1 MEFIM
6 KNIKIIILAIII
18 TIPKSAFGIAG
29 FGFKLIQDGT
39 KLGTSSYTEG
49 SGLSAVTVESYEMEN
64 LPAGAGGYLF
74 IDFAGWALELEAN
87 LVGREYKFSFL
98 NQINQMENVKFG
110 WARVSRAITVKK
122 NIADFSIPFLAKTA
136 FSAGL
141 GINSH
146 SSTPRASV
154 SMVKELLDTDD
165 LTAGFDASSLED
177 NLVKYL
183 EDNKIDNSG
192 IHFQL
197 GLRFK
202 LLLVDLNLD
211 YRYNISENVYDGEK
225 GFAEVQFKGGFGF

>member
-1 MEFIM
+1 M
-6 KNIKIIILAIII
+6 KNLKIIILAIII
-18 TIPKSAFGIAG
+18 TLPKSAFGIAG
-29 FGFKLIQDGT
+29 FGLKGIQDGT
-39 KLGTSSYTEG
+39 KLGASSYTEG
-49 SGLSAVTVESYEMEN
+49 TGLSAVTIESYEMEN
-64 LPAGAGGYLF
+64 LPAGVGGYLF
-74 IDFAGWALELEAN
+74 IDLAGWALELEAS
-87 LVGREYKFSFL
+87 LVGSKYKFSFL

-110 WARVSRAITVKK
+110 WARASRAITVKK

-136 FSAGL
+136 FSAGI

-165 LTAGFDASSLED
+165 LTAGFDESSLEN

-183 EDNKIDNSG
+183 EENTIDNSG

-202 LLLVDLNLD
+202 ILVVDLHLD
-211 YRYNISENVYDGEK
+211 YRYNISKNVYDGEN
-225 GFAEVQFKGGFGF
+225 GFGEIQFKGGLGF

>member
-1 MEFIM
+1 MEIIM
-6 KNIKIIILAIII
+6 KNLKIIILAIII

-183 EDNKIDNSG
+183 ENNKIDNSG

-202 LLLVDLNLD
+202 VLLVDLNLD

>member
-1 MEFIM
+1 M

>member
-1 MEFIM
+1 MEIIM
-6 KNIKIIILAIII
+6 KNLKIIILAIII
-18 TIPKSAFGIAG
+18 TLPKSAFGIAG
-29 FGFKLIQDGT
+29 FGLKGIQDGT
-39 KLGTSSYTEG
+39 KLGASSYTEG
-49 SGLSAVTVESYEMEN
+49 TGLSAVTIESYEMEN

-74 IDFAGWALELEAN
+74 IDLAGWALELEAN

-110 WARVSRAITVKK
+110 WARASRAITVKK

-136 FSAGL
+136 FSAGI

-177 NLVKYL
+177 KLIKYL
-183 EDNKIDNSG
+183 KENKIDNNG

-202 LLLVDLNLD
+202 LLVVDLNLD
-211 YRYNISENVYDGEK
+211 YRYNISENVYDGED
-225 GFAEVQFKGGFGF
+225 GFGEIQAKLGMGF

>member
-1 MEFIM
+1 M
-6 KNIKIIILAIII
+6 KNLKIIILAIII
-18 TIPKSAFGIAG
+18 TLPKSAFGIAG
-29 FGFKLIQDGT
+29 FGLKFIQDGT
-39 KLGTSSYTEG
+39 KLGASSYTEG

-64 LPAGAGGYLF
+64 FPAGGGGYLF
-74 IDFAGWALELEAN
+74 IDLAGWALELEAN

-110 WARVSRAITVKK
+110 WARASRAITVKK

-136 FSAGL
+136 FSAGI

-165 LTAGFDASSLED
+165 LITASFDASSLED
-177 NLVKYL
+177 KLVKYL
-183 EDNKIDNSG
+183 EENTIDNSG

-202 LLLVDLNLD
+202 LLVVDLNLD
-211 YRYNISENVYDGEK
+211 YRYNISENVYDGED
-225 GFAEVQFKGGFGF
+225 GFGEIQAKLGMGF

>member
-1 MEFIM
+1 M

-183 EDNKIDNSG
+183 ENNKIDNSG

-202 LLLVDLNLD
+202 VLLVDLNLD

>member
-1 MEFIM
+1 MEIIM
-6 KNIKIIILAIII
+6 KNLKIIILAIII

>member
-183 EDNKIDNSG
+183 ENNKIDNSG

>member
-1 MEFIM
+1 M
-6 KNIKIIILAIII
+6 KNLKIIILAIII
-18 TIPKSAFGIAG
+18 TLPKSAFGIAG
-29 FGFKLIQDGT
+29 FGLKGIQDGT
-39 KLGTSSYTEG
+39 KLGASSYTEG
-49 SGLSAVTVESYEMEN
+49 TGLSAVTIESYEMEN
-64 LPAGAGGYLF
+64 LPAGVGGYLF
-74 IDFAGWALELEAN
+74 IDLAGWALELEAN

-110 WARVSRAITVKK
+110 WARASRAITVKK

-136 FSAGL
+136 FSAGI

-165 LTAGFDASSLED
+165 LTAGFDESSLEN

-183 EDNKIDNSG
+183 EENTIDNSG

-202 LLLVDLNLD
+202 ILVVDLHLD
-211 YRYNISENVYDGEK
+211 YRYNISKNVYDGEN
-225 GFAEVQFKGGFGF
+225 GFGEIQFKGGLGF

>member
-1 MEFIM
+1 M
-6 KNIKIIILAIII
+6 KNFKIILLAIII
-18 TIPKSAFGIAG
+18 TLPKSAFGIAG
-29 FGFKLIQDGT
+29 FGLKGIQDGT
-39 KLGTSSYTEG
+39 KLGASSYTEG
-49 SGLSAVTVESYEMEN
+49 TGLSAVTIESYEMEN
-64 LPAGAGGYLF
+64 LPAGVGGYLF
-74 IDFAGWALELEAN
+74 IDLAGWALELEAN

-110 WARVSRAITVKK
+110 WARASRAITVKK

-136 FSAGL
+136 FSAGI

-165 LTAGFDASSLED
+165 LTAGFDESSLEN

-183 EDNKIDNSG
+183 EENTIDNSG

-202 LLLVDLNLD
+202 ILVVDLHLD
-211 YRYNISENVYDGEK
+211 YRYNISKNVYDGEN
-225 GFAEVQFKGGFGF
+225 GFGEIQFKGGLGF

>member
-1 MEFIM
+1 MEIIM
-6 KNIKIIILAIII
+6 KNLKIIILAIII
-18 TIPKSAFGIAG
+18 TLPKSAFGIAG
-29 FGFKLIQDGT
+29 FGLKGIQDGT
-39 KLGTSSYTEG
+39 KLGASSYTEG
-49 SGLSAVTVESYEMEN
+49 TGLSAVTIESYEMEN
-64 LPAGAGGYLF
+64 LPAGVGGYLF
-74 IDFAGWALELEAN
+74 IDLAGWALELEAS
-87 LVGREYKFSFL
+87 LVGSKYKFSFL

-136 FSAGL
+136 FSAGI

-165 LTAGFDASSLED
+165 LTAGFDESSLEN

-183 EDNKIDNSG
+183 EENTIDNSG

-202 LLLVDLNLD
+202 ILVVDLHLD
-211 YRYNISENVYDGEK
+211 YRYNISKNVYDGEN
-225 GFAEVQFKGGFGF
+225 GFGEIQFKGGLGF

>member
-1 MEFIM
+1 M
-6 KNIKIIILAIII
+6 KNFKIILLAIVI
-18 TIPKSAFGIAG
+18 TLPKSAFGIAG
-29 FGFKLIQDGT
+29 FGLKLIQDGT
-39 KLGTSSYTEG
+39 KLGASSYTEG

-64 LPAGAGGYLF
+64 PPVGAGGYLF
-74 IDFAGWALELEAN
+74 IDLAGWALELEQN
-87 LVGREYKFSFL
+87 LVVRDYKFSFL
-98 NQINQMENVKFG
+98 NQINQMENVNFG
-110 WARVSRAITVKK
+110 WARASRAITVKK

-136 FSAGL
+136 FSAGI

-177 NLVKYL
+177 KLIKYL
-183 EDNKIDNSG
+183 KENKIDNSG

-202 LLLVDLNLD
+202 LLVVDLHLD
-211 YRYNISENVYDGEK
+211 YRYNISENVYDGED
-225 GFAEVQFKGGFGF
+225 GFGEIQAKLGMGF

>member
-1 MEFIM
+1 MEIIM
-6 KNIKIIILAIII
+6 KNLKIIILAIII
-18 TIPKSAFGIAG
+18 TLPKSAFGIAG
-29 FGFKLIQDGT
+29 FGLKGIQDGT
-39 KLGTSSYTEG
+39 KLGASSYTEG
-49 SGLSAVTVESYEMEN
+49 TGLSAVTIESYEMEN
-64 LPAGAGGYLF
+64 LPAGVGGYLF
-74 IDFAGWALELEAN
+74 IDLAGWALELEAS
-87 LVGREYKFSFL
+87 LVGSKYKFSFL

-110 WARVSRAITVKK
+110 WARASRAITVKK

-136 FSAGL
+136 FSAGI

-165 LTAGFDASSLED
+165 LTAGFDESSLEN

-183 EDNKIDNSG
+183 EENTIDNSG

-202 LLLVDLNLD
+202 ILVVDLHLD
-211 YRYNISENVYDGEK
+211 YRYNISKNVYDGEN
-225 GFAEVQFKGGFGF
+225 GFGEIQFKGGLGF

>member
-183 EDNKIDNSG
+183 ENNKIDNSG

-202 LLLVDLNLD
+202 VLLVDLNLD

>member
-1 MEFIM
+1 M
-6 KNIKIIILAIII
+6 KNFKIILLAIVI
-18 TIPKSAFGIAG
+18 TLPKAAFGIAG
-29 FGFKLIQDGT
+29 FGLKFIQDGT
-39 KLGTSSYTEG
+39 KLGASSYTEG

-64 LPAGAGGYLF
+64 PPVGAGGYLF
-74 IDFAGWALELEAN
+74 IDLAGWALELEQN
-87 LVGREYKFSFL
+87 LVVRDYKFSFL
-98 NQINQMENVKFG
+98 NQINQMENVEFG
-110 WARVSRAITVKK
+110 WARASRAITVKK

-136 FSAGL
+136 FSAGI

-177 NLVKYL
+177 KLIKYL
-183 EDNKIDNSG
+183 KENKIDNSG

-202 LLLVDLNLD
+202 VLVVDLHLD
-211 YRYNISENVYDGEK
+211 YRYNISENVYDGED
-225 GFAEVQFKGGFGF
+225 GFGEIQAKLGMGF